1 MEMDSGRGLKSEM
14 TLTLLE
20 MMDVLLIASLSKKA
34 GYVMEVQILQKIYV
48 SNVS

>member
-1 MEMDSGRGLKSEM
+1 MEMDLGKDLKFEM

-34 GYVMEVQILQKIYV
+34 GYVMEVQILQGIHV